1 VDTSLCTSYLPRRL
15 PSGRATITVPS
26 VTSPTS
32 AATAAAAFA
41 KDSVAWVQP
50 ERGVIA
56 GHGEALRRV
65 IKSPFSGF
73 FVAMLQLADMA
84 MALLVLWFLF
94 GDEEW
99 TLLVVSFAALVG
111 SAVVF
116 LIVEA
121 IRLNRKA
128 KRTRDHVARD
138 QRKARSRG
146 LVMCFVCLWPF
157 AMPFISWQRMRMA
170 ASNHRRSHRAWGS
183 FTKAFFSYDPWTA
196 HFDSESTQEAR
207 VGSFIARFVGDI
219 PQVAVNV
226 IYVTSKGA
234 EGLGALFAWV
244 GIGIASFLI
253 LREILWSSRELKKA
267 FASEHTDLDIREA
280 DERDKARF
288 LTPTMTPASTHRLD
302 PSSNV

>member
-121 IRLNRKA
+121 IRLYSLSQLTHTVILHNCHPLDTWCARHA
-128 KRTRDHVARD
+128 HSSAETRW
-138 QRKARSRG
+138 S
-146 LVMCFVCLWPF
+146 
-157 AMPFISWQRMRMA
+157 
-170 ASNHRRSHRAWGS
+170 SHSA
-183 FTKAFFSYDPWTA
+183 
-196 HFDSESTQEAR
+196 TQESQ
-207 VGSFIARFVGDI
+207 G
-219 PQVAVNV
+219 
-226 IYVTSKGA
+226 
-234 EGLGALFAWV
+234 
-244 GIGIASFLI
+244 
-253 LREILWSSRELKKA
+253 
-267 FASEHTDLDIREA
+267 
-280 DERDKARF
+280 
-288 LTPTMTPASTHRLD
+288 
-302 PSSNV
+302 